1 MFSEGSSER
10 RPRDAGTTVL
20 PVARFLPGVS
30 GSPGMEKDR
39 DVGSISGR
47 AVGTG
52 STFSNRPNKVNL
64 KKNKTGDLCTRQRL
78 VALSAGMPRISLGE
92 LEAVGI
98 HS

>member
-1 MFSEGSSER
+1 MILA
-10 RPRDAGTTVL
+10 PRSL
-20 PVARFLPGVS
+20 PVARFLSVVS

-64 KKNKTGDLCTRQRL
+64 KTNKTGDLCRGTRHARGSFCRH
-78 VALSAGMPRISLGE
+78 AEDFPRGTGSSWFSFLIKT
-92 LEAVGI
+92 
-98 HS
+98 HQ